1 MRVLIVEDQVM
12 LRDSLAMAIA
22 AQDDMQVVG
31 KLADASQALET
42 VERTLP
48 DLVLMDVCTEND
60 MSGIAA
66 TRAIK
71 EAHPEVRVVIMTGM
85 PEVTF
90 VRQARDAHADSFVY
104 KNVGTVELLSVM
116 RSTLEGYSTY
126 PTARRDL
133 PGYVDLTDEELQIL
147 RLVCETKS
155 RREKAAEM
163 LLSEGTVKRRISD
176 ILAKTG
182 YDSVMKLAV
191 HAVSNGW
198 IVPGIKGE

>member
-12 LRDSLAMAIA
+12 LRDSLAVAIG
-22 AQDDMQVVG
+22 AQEDMDVVG
-31 KLADASQALET
+31 KVADASLVPGI
-42 VERTLP
+42 VERVAP

-60 MSGIAA
+60 QSGIAA
-66 TRAIK
+66 TRKVK
-71 EAHPEVRVVIMTGM
+71 EAHPEVRVLIMTGM

-90 VRQARDAHADSFVY
+90 VRQARDAGADSFVY
-104 KNVGTVELLSVM
+104 KNVGTAELLAVM
-116 RSTLEGYSTY
+116 RSTNQGLSTY
-126 PTARRDL
+126 PSTRRDL

-155 RREKAAEM
+155 RKEIAAEL

-182 YDSVMKLAV
+182 YDSIMKLAV

-198 IVPGIKGE
+198 IVPGIKEE